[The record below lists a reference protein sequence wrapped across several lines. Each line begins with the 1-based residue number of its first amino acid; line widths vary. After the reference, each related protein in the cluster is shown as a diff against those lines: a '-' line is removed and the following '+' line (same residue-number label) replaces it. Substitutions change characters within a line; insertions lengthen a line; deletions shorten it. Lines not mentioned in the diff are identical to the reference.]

1 MQPPPNSPPP
11 QFSPDGLYWWDGVRW
26 IPRPGVP
33 AVAPAPAYSQPP
45 PPPPSPYSSGY
56 SGGGTPSYLKP
67 SPGLRIVL
75 LIALVMDVGLT
86 GTLTLIF
93 LTTALQTERT
103 AIDFVLAFAFAA
115 LFGLAVAALV
125 GVAIR
130 AVWSRWL
137 AIASGVL
144 ISFTVVGLLVGLP
157 ILVTAARAPDLTP
170 RRS

>member
-1 MQPPPNSPPP
+1 M
-11 QFSPDGLYWWDGVRW
+11 
-26 IPRPGVP
+26 PRPGVP
-33 AVAPAPAYSQPP
+33 AVAPAPAYPQPP
-45 PPPPSPYSSGY
+45 PPPPYSGGY
-56 SGGGTPSYLKP
+56 SGGTPSYLKP

-75 LIALVMDVGLT
+75 MVALVMDVGLT

-93 LTTALQTERT
+93 LTTALATERT
-103 AIDFVLAFAFAA
+103 AIDFILAFAFAA

-137 AIASGVL
+137 ALASGIL

>member
-1 MQPPPNSPPP
+1 M
-11 QFSPDGLYWWDGVRW
+11 V
-26 IPRPGVP
+26 
-33 AVAPAPAYSQPP
+33 
-45 PPPPSPYSSGY
+45 
-56 SGGGTPSYLKP
+56 
-67 SPGLRIVL
+67 
-75 LIALVMDVGLT
+75 ALVMDVGLT

-93 LTTALQTERT
+93 LTTALATERT
-103 AIDFVLAFAFAA
+103 AIDFILAFAFAA

-137 AIASGVL
+137 ALASGIL

>member
-1 MQPPPNSPPP
+1 MQQPPNAPPP
-11 QFSPDGLYWWDGVRW
+11 QYSPDGLYWWDGVRW
-26 IPRPGVP
+26 VPRPGVP

-45 PPPPSPYSSGY
+45 PPPPY

-75 LIALVMDVGLT
+75 LVALVVDVGLT

-93 LTTALQTERT
+93 LTTALATERMP
-103 AIDFVLAFAFAA
+103 IDFILTFAFAA

-137 AIASGVL
+137 ALASGIL